1 MVGELAGFAVVLRA
15 SALEHTE
22 LVLKG
27 ANLYSASISDS
38 AHGTTRSLEHA
49 VQSLDQK
56 LAQTEKDVAES
67 RKRMAEL
74 EGKVGEPFEH
84 EAKLK
89 SLTERQDE
97 IVKALDLTRNQASN
111 KLDASSPSDTEEAG
125 SEKAGRSVRHQVQHS
140 HRATVH

>member
-1 MVGELAGFAVVLRA
+1 VVLRA

-27 ANLYSASISDS
+27 ANLYTASISDS
-38 AHGTTRSLEHA
+38 AHGTTRSLEHT
-49 VQSLDQK
+49 VQSLDQR
-56 LAQTEKDVAES
+56 LVQTEKDVAES

-74 EGKVGEPFEH
+74 EAKVGEPFEH

-89 SLTERQDE
+89 SMAQRQEE

-111 KLDASSPSDTEEAG
+111 RLDANSPGDSEEIV
-125 SEKAGRSVRHQVQHS
+125 SEKVGRSVRHQVQHS